1 MGIPSSDDEQ
11 IMLDGVGA
19 KPETVAG
26 DPNNGAPP
34 GKTKKSKL
42 LSQVNNV
49 ERKKIKVTQNAA
61 GLFWPEIPINI
72 PCHKT
77 FCKLC
82 TRTFIRF

>member
-49 ERKKIKVTQNAA
+49 EKI
-61 GLFWPEIPINI
+61 
-72 PCHKT
+72 
-77 FCKLC
+77 
-82 TRTFIRF
+82 R